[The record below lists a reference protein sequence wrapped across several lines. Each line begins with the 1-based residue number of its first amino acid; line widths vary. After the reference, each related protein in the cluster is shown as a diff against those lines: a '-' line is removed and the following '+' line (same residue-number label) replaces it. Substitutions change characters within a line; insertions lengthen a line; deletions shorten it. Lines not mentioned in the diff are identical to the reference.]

1 MRIRVSQDAN
11 VTQLLQAW
19 RRGDEIALDAL
30 TPLVYREL
38 QRLARGV
45 FRRERADHTL
55 QPTALVHEAFLQLAG
70 AEVDWQSRAH
80 FFALAARQMRR
91 ILVNHAH
98 AKRAAKRGGGA
109 IAVDIDAVP
118 EPAASA
124 VTEITDLDEALTRL
138 AEFDERK
145 SRILELHY
153 FGGLTYEEMA
163 EALGLSTTTLDRE
176 LRLAKAWLRQALA

>member
-1 MRIRVSQDAN
+1 MPDDSE

-19 RRGDEIALDAL
+19 RRGDALAVEKL
-30 TPLVYREL
+30 TPIVYQEL
-38 QRLARGV
+38 HRLARGV

-55 QPTALVHEAFLQLAG
+55 QPTALVHEAFLHLVG
-70 AEVDWQSRAH
+70 ADVDWQNRAH
-80 FFALAARQMRR
+80 FFALAARQMRH

-98 AKRAAKRGGGA
+98 AKRTAKRGGGSISVSLEEA
-109 IAVDIDAVP
+109 GEVAG
-118 EPAASA
+118 SQT
-124 VTEITDLDEALTRL
+124 TEITDIDAALTRL

-163 EALGLSTTTLDRE
+163 EALELSTTTLHSE
-176 LRLAKAWLRQALA
+176 LRLAKSWLRQQLE